1 MFKYETD
8 QELTLQ
14 IGGEPATPARVL
26 ERKREDID
34 GLYSV
39 FYRVEA
45 EGNDAHRTN
54 GELWV
59 QESELKERDLFERL
73 DARRREG
80 I

>member
-1 MFKYETD
+1 MFKYEIN
-8 QELTLQ
+8 QQLTLK
-14 IGGEPATPARVL
+14 IGGEPETPARVL
-26 ERKREDID
+26 DRKREDLD

-45 EGNDAHRTN
+45 DGNDAHRTN

-59 QESELKERDLFERL
+59 QESELTDADLFARL